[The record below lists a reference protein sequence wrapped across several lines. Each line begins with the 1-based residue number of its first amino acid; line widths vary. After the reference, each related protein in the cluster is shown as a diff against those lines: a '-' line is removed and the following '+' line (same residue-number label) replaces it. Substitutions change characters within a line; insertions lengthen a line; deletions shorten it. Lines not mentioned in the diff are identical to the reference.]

1 MEWIAKYDFTINEKK
16 ESILTSDSDKLEERT
31 AEILGQIQASVA
43 EYVRTMN
50 EAGALR
56 RREADEA
63 HRQQD
68 DAIRALKAIQLH
80 AAATFE
86 AHSKLAA
93 RAGSEWLGLVE
104 RGLRESAVAQAEAA
118 ARTSVARIEM
128 RLNQLN
134 SGICDALSMVGQ
146 LADRNERICRA
157 LAWKTVAAS
166 AGWLTAVTVCLRLFV
181 L

>member
-1 MEWIAKYDFTINEKK
+1 MNQDP
-16 ESILTSDSDKLEERT
+16 DKLEERT
-31 AEILGQIQASVA
+31 AAILGQIQASVA

-68 DAIRALKAIQLH
+68 EAIRALQAIQLH
-80 AAATFE
+80 ATSTVE
-86 AHSKLAA
+86 AHSRLAA
-93 RAGSEWLGLVE
+93 RAGSDWLGLVE

-118 ARTSVARIEM
+118 ARTSVAQIDR
-128 RLNQLN
+128 RLSELN
-134 SGICDALSMVGQ
+134 SAVCEALNRVGE
-146 LADRNERICRA
+146 LAIRNERICRA
-157 LAWKTVAAS
+157 LAWRTVAAS
-166 AGWLTAVTVCLRLFV
+166 AGWLIGVTVCLRLLV